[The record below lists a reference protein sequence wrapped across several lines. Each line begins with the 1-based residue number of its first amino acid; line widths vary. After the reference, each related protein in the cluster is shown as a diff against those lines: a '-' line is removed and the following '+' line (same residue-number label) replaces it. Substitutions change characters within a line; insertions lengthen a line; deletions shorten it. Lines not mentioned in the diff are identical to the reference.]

1 MKNLRLF
8 AVLFCALLS
17 FGSLSAQ
24 EVLYAPYQKF
34 DFRSGNYYVVGKID
48 GRIYAYRGSSE
59 GQYLDAYNDSM
70 QLVATV
76 VLDFFP
82 AKIYDTRFIAY
93 QNQIIALYQGLE
105 GTKITQYAAL
115 LDGTGRL
122 KKGPIA
128 LENARTGFLG
138 PHKNYFSA
146 AVSDDKKNVVIYSTK
161 IKGHEMTVDAKWIDD
176 QLNVTQKSHATFKA
190 ENELEHTDVTVGND
204 GVLYL
209 PTYTP
214 VGMKMYS
221 DQLWLLSL
229 RPGDTKF
236 GVAEY
241 PLNNFYA
248 ANTYM
253 KVDNV
258 NNRVYMGG
266 FYSEKKNGS
275 YGGVLYDYYDLSAN
289 SWVNHKA
296 IAFDQKL
303 LDETGDHNKKRA
315 FDNFQVKQMIIN
327 NDGGFVMISENAYV
341 TSSSA
346 YTPGFGYYSW
356 YYNPYM
362 MSTIREYHY
371 NDIMALSY
379 NGDGVRQWDAFVY
392 KEQYSQEDG
401 GLFSSYAL
409 LNTGGSL
416 GFLYNDFN
424 SSDSRVQLATIDADG
439 KVLMAPIGIKDK
451 ETPDWMPRSG
461 KQVSAREI
469 VVPCLRKRQI
479 CFAKVTF

>member
-1 MKNLRLF
+1 MKKLHLL
-8 AVLFCALLS
+8 AILICVVLS
-17 FGSLSAQ
+17 SLKVFAQ
-24 EVLYAPYQKF
+24 EVLYSPYQKF
-34 DFRSGNYYVVGKID
+34 DFRGGNYYVVGKID
-48 GRIYAYRGSSE
+48 GRIYAYRGSAE
-59 GQYLDAYNDSM
+59 GQYLDAYDDSM

-82 AKIYDTRFIAY
+82 AKIYDTKFIVY
-93 QNQIIALYQGLE
+93 QNQILALYQGVD

-115 LDGTGRL
+115 LDGAGRL
-122 KKGPIA
+122 KKGPIV
-128 LENARTGFLG
+128 LENARTGFFG
-138 PHKNYFSA
+138 VHKNYFSS
-146 AVSDDKKNVVIYSTK
+146 AVSDDKKNIVIYTTK
-161 IKGHEMTVDAKWIDD
+161 IKGHEMSIEAKWIDD
-176 QLNVTQKSHATFKA
+176 QLNVLQKSHGSFKG
-190 ENELEHTDVTVGND
+190 ENELEHGDVIVGND
-204 GVLYL
+204 GVLYI

-214 VGMKMYS
+214 LGMKMHS

-229 RPGDTKF
+229 RPNDIKF

-241 PLNNFYA
+241 PLNNLYA

-253 KVDNV
+253 KMDNM

-275 YGGVLYDYYDLSAN
+275 FGGALYGYYDIASNTWA
-289 SWVNHKA
+289 SHKA
-296 IAFDQKL
+296 IAFDAKL
-303 LDETGDHNKKRA
+303 LSETGDHNKKRA
-315 FDNFQVKQMIIN
+315 FDNYEVRQMIIN
-327 NDGGFVMISENAYV
+327 NDGGFVMLSEDAYI
-341 TSSSA
+341 TSSNA

-362 MSTIREYHY
+362 MSTIHEYHY

-379 NGDGVRQWDAFVY
+379 SADGTRQWDSFIY

-424 SSDSRVQLATIDADG
+424 ASDSRVQLATIDANG
-439 KVLMAPIGIKDK
+439 QVATAPIGIKDR

-461 KQVSAREI
+461 KQISAREI